1 MRYIVYGVGAIGGT
15 FAGALMQAGFPV
27 IGIARGAMLAA
38 IARDGLLFRTPAG
51 DERIKL
57 PVVGAPSEIGFAA
70 DDVILL
76 TTKSQDTAAAVLAL
90 RDAGVAQQAVICAQ
104 NGVANERAALR
115 LFPNVYGMTVM
126 MPSDY
131 TVPGEVICYGEPKH
145 GLLDLGRYPG
155 GSDAVVDAVA
165 AELESAGFAV
175 ATTAEVMRSKYGKLF
190 ENLGNVI
197 EAALGPGVRAAEAQA
212 LARAEAKLAL
222 RAAGITDWL
231 DVSRDNARRA
241 GVMELGTVAGA
252 KRSGGSSAQSLRR
265 GAGSIETDYLNGE
278 IVLLGRLHGVPTPI
292 NAALCAIGRELVS
305 AGVQPGSF
313 TVAALTHRLGIV
325 V

>member
-38 IARDGLLFRTPAG
+38 IARDGLRFRTPAG
-51 DERIKL
+51 DARLRL

-115 LFPNVYGMTVM
+115 LFPNVYGMTVR

-155 GSDAVVDAVA
+155 GSDAVVDSVA
-165 AELESAGFAV
+165 AELETAGFAV
-175 ATTAEVMRSKYGKLF
+175 ATTA
-190 ENLGNVI
+190 
-197 EAALGPGVRAAEAQA
+197 
-212 LARAEAKLAL
+212 
-222 RAAGITDWL
+222 
-231 DVSRDNARRA
+231 
-241 GVMELGTVAGA
+241 
-252 KRSGGSSAQSLRR
+252 GGSRRR
-265 GAGSIETDYLNGE
+265 GAGNGTSGGE
-278 IVLLGRLHGVPTPI
+278 
-292 NAALCAIGRELVS
+292 
-305 AGVQPGSF
+305 AGLARCGD
-313 TVAALTHRLGIV
+313 HRLARCQQGQCPPRRRDGAWHGGRGETLRRLIGPEPQAGRRQHRDRLSEWRDRAARAPPWRADAD
-325 V
+325 